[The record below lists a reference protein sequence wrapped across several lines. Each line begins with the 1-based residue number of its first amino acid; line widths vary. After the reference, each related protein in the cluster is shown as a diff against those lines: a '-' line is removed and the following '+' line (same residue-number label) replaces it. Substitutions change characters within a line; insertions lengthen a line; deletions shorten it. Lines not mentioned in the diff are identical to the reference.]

1 MAQLQLCVPMAVS
14 LDFAPSPIVLL
25 LYANQT
31 QTSRWFSIS
40 KIMQVSV
47 IFLLGLLLRE
57 DLL

>member
-14 LDFAPSPIVLL
+14 LDSAPSPIVLL

-31 QTSRWFSIS
+31 KTSRWFWIS
-40 KIMQVSV
+40 KIMQVLV